1 LPFFQKQLR
10 KWQGEIKIFQK
21 RGIFFCTYNQQSHRK
36 EYLKESKKTYLLTKK
51 YNSDYQKETGKTKN
65 QENFSNL
72 SFFFSSLVLVEKSFS
87 LISYLHKSLFLTYFQ
102 KQGKLLSFFSEKHP
116 P

>member
-1 LPFFQKQLR
+1 LPLFQKQLR
-10 KWQGEIKIFQK
+10 KWQGEIKIIQN

-36 EYLKESKKTYLLTKK
+36 EYLKESKKIHQSVGK
-51 YNSDYQKETGKTKN
+51 YTLNYQKETGKTKN

-72 SFFFSSLVLVEKSFS
+72 SFFFSSFVLVEKSFS
-87 LISYLHKSLFLTYFQ
+87 LTSYLHKSLFLTYFQ
-102 KQGKLLSFFSEKHP
+102 KQGELLPFFKNP